1 MSAYGS
7 VESKA
12 FNCVCV
18 DVDDVD
24 ESVEVMEMTFLSRKV
39 EGVDV
44 EWLVKAVDNVEDCPR
59 MRME

>member
-18 DVDDVD
+18 DDVDVD

-44 EWLVKAVDNVEDCPR
+44 E
-59 MRME
+59 